1 MIREVMKQKKTRK
14 VGSGRKKGSYSF
26 TRITLA
32 DLNERFRETAQI
44 IVSRKWA
51 EGNGLQGKMF
61 IASLQAMEATTSKPV
76 EQPEDNAPVDMQLT
90 SW

>member
-1 MIREVMKQKKTRK
+1 MKQTKPRK

-32 DLNERFRETAQI
+32 DLNERFKETAEI
-44 IVSRKWA
+44 VVSRKWA
-51 EGNGLQGKMF
+51 EGNGLQGKVF
-61 IASLQAMEATTSKPV
+61 VASVQAMEATTSKPV
-76 EQPEDNAPVDMQLT
+76 EQPEDNAPVDMELT